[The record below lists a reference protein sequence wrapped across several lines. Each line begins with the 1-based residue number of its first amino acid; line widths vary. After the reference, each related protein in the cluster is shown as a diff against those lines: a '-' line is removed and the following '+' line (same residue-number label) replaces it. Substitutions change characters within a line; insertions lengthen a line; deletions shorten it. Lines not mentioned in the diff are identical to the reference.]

1 MPAAIAGM
9 VFVLMLIAFRSVVIA
24 IKAVISIA
32 LTQSIVYG
40 MATCVYQYGV
50 LNWTGFFGLQST
62 GGLCWVPPVLSFCI
76 SVWVV
81 PIEGTIARASSQR

>member
-1 MPAAIAGM
+1 M